1 MSTEADLI
9 ALIEQAT
16 DQMSK
21 AADTIEQLRQQ
32 LERSHQLYQ
41 VTAYERDHWYSVA
54 IGGSRG

>member
-1 MSTEADLI
+1 MPTEADLI

-16 DQMSK
+16 EQMSK

-32 LERSHQLYQ
+32 LELSQQLYQ

-54 IGGSRG
+54 IGGNRG